1 MAFLGSGV
9 SYFPHRYRPRFR
21 RGIFSDA
28 FDGSM
33 LASKA
38 RRASMRRN
46 HAMLDVVDGDPE
58 LTSITGA
65 RPVRAAL
72 SRRIRGAHSPRK
84 IGRAH
89 SELQSLMRISYAIF
103 CLKKKKQHD
112 HSLYP

>member
-1 MAFLGSGV
+1 MRRGKIAKKWLPGDPFSYSCLLVIMAFLGSGV

-33 LASKA
+33 LASQA

-65 RPVRAAL
+65 RPVR
-72 SRRIRGAHSPRK
+72 S
-84 IGRAH
+84 IGRA
-89 SELQSLMRISYAIF
+89 SCRERVCQNV
-103 CLKKKKQHD
+103 
-112 HSLYP
+112 